1 MGNKITRRRLP
12 AIDDRHTRPQGLYPC
27 KGVDQQKLRRLILDS
42 KLAPCYPGGEE
53 PVAELEECPICFLNY
68 PSLNRSKCCTKGIC
82 TECFL
87 QVKSPSISQPTQCP
101 YCKMANY
108 SVEYRGPKSMEEKG
122 LEQAEEQK
130 VIEAKI
136 RMRQQE
142 LQDDEEREQRRN
154 NDVRDN
160 HPPPHP
166 AILPPDSD
174 WDDWQAACETISHP
188 SQDPLSSGLPERA
201 VVEPDSLWVQGSH
214 QFAANDEGGAP
225 QQALPALTPQQ
236 AMPALRHHGIDS
248 FRTVQRLG
256 AQLTR
261 GAARSG
267 FYRHNRDDEFD
278 LDLEDIMVME
288 AIWISLQE
296 QGAQHG
302 YPGGELHRAVQPVN
316 LSTSRTGFGLG
327 SEVDTDSGALMLP
340 PQQLPPLLP
349 LPPLPSV
356 LDIQHQAPP
365 GRHSSVTGGLAG
377 AIAALAEQQVVGGNT
392 TSAAQQS
399 IVNTLPPEPALVNGR
414 AVVSGTNQQHE
425 ILHGEEALE
434 TAFQA

>member
-122 LEQAEEQK
+122 MEQAEEQK

-174 WDDWQAACETISHP
+174 RDDWQAACETISHP
-188 SQDPLSSGLPERA
+188 SQVSLHSDYT
-201 VVEPDSLWVQGSH
+201 EPDSHVSH
-214 QFAANDEGGAP
+214 
-225 QQALPALTPQQ
+225 L
-236 AMPALRHHGIDS
+236 
-248 FRTVQRLG
+248 
-256 AQLTR
+256 
-261 GAARSG
+261 
-267 FYRHNRDDEFD
+267 DDEFD

-296 QGAQHG
+296 QGAQHR
-302 YPGGELHRAVQPVN
+302 YPGDELRRAVQPVN

-349 LPPLPSV
+349 LPPPPSV

-377 AIAALAEQQVVGGNT
+377 AIAALAEQRVVGGNT

-399 IVNTLPPEPALVNGR
+399 IVNTLPPEPALVYGR

-434 TAFQA
+434 TAFQT